1 VIVSSPR
8 LRRRLIWAAGTLLV
22 VCAVAALVVTG
33 RSSKPDAVASAIR
46 APGWEPAQPPASLKR
61 SVAQLEKPL
70 AVAARFLTTAV
81 ARKNV
86 GSSWELVTPEL
97 RQGYTRARW
106 SKGDIPIVP
115 FPVRSARWDLDY
127 SYANEVG
134 LRVAVFPLP
143 GSKMRATVFNL
154 DLRALGPSGKRR
166 WLVSGFTPAG
176 VSSSAA
182 SGSAPK
188 TSLADARRLERRAE
202 ARLSAAWLFVPLG
215 ILGFALLIP
224 VGLGVSYWL
233 RARRAEREW
242 ALGGAGLLDRRELD
256 ELVRLIDGDAARD
269 QRQA

>member
-1 VIVSSPR
+1 VIISSPR
-8 LRRRLIWAAGTLLV
+8 LRRRLIWGAGLLLV
-22 VCAVAALVVTG
+22 VSAVSALVVTG
-33 RSSKPDAVASAIR
+33 RSSDPEVVESAIR

-61 SVAQLEKPL
+61 SAAQLEEPL
-70 AVAARFLTTAV
+70 AVAARFLSTAV

-106 SKGDIPIVP
+106 SKGDIPVVP

-127 SYANEVG
+127 SYSNEVG

-166 WLVSGFTPAG
+166 WLVSGFTPVG
-176 VSSSAA
+176 VTGAA
-182 SGSAPK
+182 VAGSAPK
-188 TSLADARRLERRAE
+188 SSLGDARRSERRGE

-215 ILGFALLIP
+215 ILGLALLIP
-224 VGLGVSYWL
+224 VALGVSYWV
-233 RARRAEREW
+233 RSKQAEREW
-242 ALGGAGLLDRRELD
+242 ARGSVGLLDRRELD
-256 ELVRLIDGDAARD
+256 ELVRVVDGDAARD